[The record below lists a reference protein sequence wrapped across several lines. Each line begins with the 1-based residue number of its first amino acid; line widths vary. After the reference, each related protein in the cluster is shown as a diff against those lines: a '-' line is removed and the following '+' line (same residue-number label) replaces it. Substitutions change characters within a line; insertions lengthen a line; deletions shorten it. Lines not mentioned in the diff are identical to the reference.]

1 MFDTVCLGP
10 YLALEFGCLGKAN
23 GDDMELNTT
32 VLFLSSSLV
41 PIENNNQIGILCA
54 FLEHQQVVSSLA
66 IVKSSRTLK
75 SRTKDLG
82 LEVIVIGDDLTKKKT
97 IWVSVAW
104 KPATARVLVALMSL
118 DSSLGGHLHRRK
130 SSQALRFSSVT
141 EQNA

>member
-1 MFDTVCLGP
+1 
-10 YLALEFGCLGKAN
+10 
-23 GDDMELNTT
+23 MEM
-32 VLFLSSSLV
+32 
-41 PIENNNQIGILCA
+41 IR
-54 FLEHQQVVSSLA
+54 VVSSLA

-118 DSSLGGHLHRRK
+118 DNSLGGHLHRRK
-130 SSQALRFSSVT
+130 SSQVLCFSSVT
-141 EQNA
+141 EQNTGR